1 MASAA
6 QVATNKENATRA
18 VKHGLT
24 AKLYSN
30 TLYTNT
36 VLHGEDQAAYDQMLK
51 SLLAEATLGTT
62 QEAMLIQVLA
72 QTFWKMQRA
81 SNIEAGAL
89 NAGLMAA
96 QIQLKLPEKP
106 KNDKERGEQLAYVL
120 WEYSDKLDK
129 VRRYVNAAERGFF
142 RATKELAQL
151 RKAGPQE
158 QIGYVS
164 QIAETPVPPVEEHTP
179 DARCMTTAEPENIL
193 QALSGMNEKQA
204 LAFLEDL
211 TALPSQKGAA

>member
-1 MASAA
+1 MASAT
-6 QVATNKENATRA
+6 QVTAKIEDTKESLRTRA

-24 AKLYSN
+24 AKLY
-30 TLYTNT
+30 TNT
-36 VLHGEDQAAYDQMLK
+36 VPQGEDQAAYDQMLK
-51 SLLAEATLGTT
+51 SLLAEATLATT
-62 QEAMLIQVLA
+62 QEAMLIHILA

-89 NAGLMAA
+89 NAGLMAT

-120 WEYSDKLDK
+120 WEYSDKVDK
-129 VRRYVNAAERGFF
+129 VRRYVNAAGRGFF
-142 RATKELAQL
+142 RATKELAEL

-164 QIAETPVPPVEEHTP
+164 QIAETTVEPAVEHTP
-179 DARCMTTAEPENIL
+179 EARCMTTPELENIL
-193 QALSGMNEKQA
+193 QALSGTNEKEA

-211 TALPSQKGAA
+211 TAPPANK